1 MYLQGVI
8 ICKTAGARNN
18 KAKAKQ
24 KPRDL
29 DTLLHSKTVF
39 IFKIDTFYMYK
50 SLQYTTCFPY
60 VITFIP
66 SL

>member
-8 ICKTAGARNN
+8 ICKTAGAGNN

-29 DTLLHSKTVF
+29 DTLLHRY
-39 IFKIDTFYMYK
+39 FKI
-50 SLQYTTCFPY
+50 SPL
-60 VITFIP
+60 FICIKVYNI
-66 SL
+66 SCAFHM